1 MVVYREL
8 SSLCNDLGYSARALY
23 AASNTIYK
31 HYHRVDIPKAD
42 GGKRTLNVPDLYL
55 KSIQKSIVRN
65 LLIYEEISPYATA
78 YYTGGSTRKNA
89 GPHIGA
95 TVILKMDIKKF
106 FDHITFPMIKKKV
119 FTADKYSE
127 ANRVL
132 LSVLCVHNECT
143 PQGAPT
149 SPYVSN
155 IIMRDF
161 DNRVGA
167 WCEDKGIKYTRY
179 CDDMTFSGNFDPKE
193 VKAYVTREIRREG
206 FFVNNKKTIVVKD
219 GRRKEITGIV
229 VNEKISVPNAYKR
242 RLRQEIYYCR
252 KFGVDSHIAAK
263 GVEEGPE
270 KYLRKLLGRANY
282 ILSVERDNNEI
293 KEYKE
298 WIVNQM
304 KVQNCS
310 EC

>member
-89 GPHIGA
+89 EPHIGA

-106 FDHITFPMIKKKV
+106 FDHITFPMVKNKV

-132 LSVLCVHNECT
+132 LSVLCIYNECT

-149 SPYVSN
+149 SPFVSN

-167 WCEDKGIKYTRY
+167 WCKDRGIQYTRY
-179 CDDMTFSGNFDPKE
+179 CDDMTFSGDFEPSE
-193 VKAYVTREIRREG
+193 VKEYVTREIRREG
-206 FFVNNKKTIVVKD
+206 FFVNNKKTVAVKD

-229 VNEKISVPNAYKR
+229 VNEKAAVPNTYKKK
-242 RLRQEIYYCR
+242 LRQEISYCR
-252 KFGVDSHIAAK
+252 KYGIESHIATKEIDESA
-263 GVEEGPE
+263 EQ
-270 KYLRKLLGRANY
+270 YLRKLLGRVNY
-282 ILSVERDNNEI
+282 VLSVEKDNEEI
-293 KEYKE
+293 IEYRK
-298 WIVNQM
+298 WLVSKINR
-304 KVQNCS
+304 N
-310 EC
+310 

>member
-89 GPHIGA
+89 EPHIGA

-106 FDHITFPMIKKKV
+106 FDHITFPMVKNKV

-132 LSVLCVHNECT
+132 LSVLCIYNECT

-149 SPYVSN
+149 SPFVSN

-167 WCEDKGIKYTRY
+167 WCKDRGIQYTRY
-179 CDDMTFSGNFDPKE
+179 CDDMTFSGDFEPSE
-193 VKAYVTREIRREG
+193 VKEYVTREIRREG
-206 FFVNNKKTIVVKD
+206 FFVNNKKTVAVKD

-229 VNEKISVPNAYKR
+229 VNEKAAVPNTYKKK
-242 RLRQEIYYCR
+242 LRQEIYYCR
-252 KFGVDSHIAAK
+252 KYGIESHIATK
-263 GVEEGPE
+263 EIDESTE
-270 KYLRKLLGRANY
+270 QYLRKLLGRANY
-282 ILSVERDNNEI
+282 ILSVEKDNGEVR
-293 KEYKE
+293 EYKE
-298 WIVNQM
+298 WLVNWI
-304 KVQNCS
+304 KTKL
-310 EC
+310 EYI